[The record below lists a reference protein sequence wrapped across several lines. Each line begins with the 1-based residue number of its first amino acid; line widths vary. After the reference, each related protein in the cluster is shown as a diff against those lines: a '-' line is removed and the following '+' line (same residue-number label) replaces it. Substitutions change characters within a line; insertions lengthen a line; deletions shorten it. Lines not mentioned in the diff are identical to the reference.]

1 MIDFPYLSDLCL
13 ETPSR
18 IIMLV
23 VDGLGGLPHPE
34 SGRSELETAHL
45 PNLDR
50 LAQQSACGL
59 TTPVVPGITPGSGPG
74 HMALFGYDP
83 LKYLVGRGVMEA
95 LGIGAVLGPDTVA
108 ARGNFCTVD
117 GLGRVTDRRA
127 GRISSAESAPLVE
140 LLDTIEVPG
149 VSLEVYPVQDYR
161 LVLLLRGEGLGA
173 DLPDTDPQ
181 SVGVPPRAAIAR
193 DSESRRTAESV
204 NAFLSAAAEL
214 LGSRESANMVLLRG
228 FSTEPHWPTFGES
241 YRLNPAAVA
250 AYPMYRGLA
259 RLAGMKVLSTGQDF
273 DAELDTVAQARDD
286 HDFIFLHYKPADG
299 AGEDGSFD
307 DKVARLEELDSR
319 IPRLVDLVDLGDKG
333 ADALVVAG
341 DHSTPATMAA
351 HSWHPVPLMIA
362 SRWTAGQGSGALTEK
377 ECGSGALG
385 RLNATDVMLLAM
397 AHAGKLAKFG
407 A

>member
-45 PNLDR
+45 PNLSR
-50 LAQQSACGL
+50 LAQRSACGL
-59 TTPVVPGITPGSGPG
+59 TTPVAPGITPGSGPG

-95 LGIGAVLGPDTVA
+95 LGIGVELGPDVVA

-117 GLGRVTDRRA
+117 GQGRVTDRRA

-149 VSLEVYPVQDYR
+149 VSLEVYPVHDYR
-161 LVLLLRGEGLGA
+161 FVLLLRGEGLGA
-173 DLPDTDPQ
+173 NLPDTDPQ
-181 SVGVPPRAAIAR
+181 SVEVLPNAATATAL
-193 DSESRRTAESV
+193 DLESRRTAESV
-204 NAFLSAAAEL
+204 NAFLGAAGEL
-214 LGSRESANMVLLRG
+214 LGSRENANMVLLRG
-228 FSTEPHWPTFGES
+228 FSKEPNWPSFGES
-241 YRLNPAAVA
+241 YRLNPGAVA

-307 DKVARLEELDSR
+307 DKVARLQELDAR
-319 IPRLVDLVDLGDKG
+319 IPRLVDMG
-333 ADALVVAG
+333 ADVLVVAG
-341 DHSTPATMAA
+341 DHSTPASMAG
-351 HSWHPVPLMIA
+351 HSWHGVPLMIA
-362 SRWTAGQGSGALTEK
+362 SSWTSGQGSGALTER
-377 ECGSGALG
+377 ECGKGALG
-385 RLNATDVMLLAM
+385 RLNATEVMLLAL

>member
-13 ETPSR
+13 ETPSK

-50 LAQQSACGL
+50 LAQRSACGL
-59 TTPVVPGITPGSGPG
+59 TTPVAPGVTPGSGPG

-83 LKYLVGRGVMEA
+83 LKYLVGRGVIEA
-95 LGIGAVLGPDTVA
+95 LGIGAELGPNVVA
-108 ARGNFCTVD
+108 ARGNFCNVD
-117 GLGRVTDRRA
+117 GTGRVTDRRA
-127 GRISSAESAPLVE
+127 GRIPSAESGPLVE

-161 LVLLLRGEGLGA
+161 FVLLLRGEGVGA
-173 DLPDTDPQ
+173 NLSDTDPQ
-181 SVGVPPRAAIAR
+181 SVGIPPRAATGL
-193 DSESRRTAESV
+193 DPESTRTAESV
-204 NAFLSAAAEL
+204 NAFVGAAGEL
-214 LGSRESANMVLLRG
+214 LGSRKSANMVLLRG
-228 FSTEPHWPTFGES
+228 FSKEPDWPRFGES
-241 YRLNPAAVA
+241 YKLHPGAVA
-250 AYPMYRGLA
+250 GYPMYRGLA
-259 RLAGMKVLSTGQDF
+259 RLTGMEVLSTGREF
-273 DAELDTVAQARDD
+273 DAELDTVAQALDD

-299 AGEDGSFD
+299 AGEDGSFES
-307 DKVARLEELDSR
+307 KVARLQELDSR
-319 IPRLVDLVDLGDKG
+319 IPRLVDMK

-341 DHSTPATMAA
+341 DHSTPASMAG

-362 SRWTAGQGSGALTEK
+362 SKWTTGQGSGAFTER
-377 ECGSGALG
+377 ECGNGALG